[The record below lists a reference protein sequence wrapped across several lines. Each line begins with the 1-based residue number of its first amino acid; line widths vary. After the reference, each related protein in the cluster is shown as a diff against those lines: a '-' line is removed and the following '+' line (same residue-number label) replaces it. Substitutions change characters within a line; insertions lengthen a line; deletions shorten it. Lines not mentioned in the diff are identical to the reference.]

1 MDPSLPTIYES
12 HSGTVYP
19 LNAIASSSMSS
30 LISPQDE
37 HSSRMRSHK
46 GNRPSLPQ
54 SKHCP
59 LCPAKFT
66 RTTHLNRHL
75 RTRKFLYY
83 IRPIPKLICVQT
95 RMNDSIAATYVIPS
109 TMCQPL
115 LTIAFRH
122 VFPSSPAV
130 TSLQGT
136 REVAVICESP
146 SALESLSELIS
157 SPVLIRTSRVASRVK
172 PAPSRK

>member
-1 MDPSLPTIYES
+1 MNIPQECVHTRAIGLHCLNQNTVLSARLNSLEPLTS
-12 HSGTVYP
+12 TVTCG
-19 LNAIASSSMSS
+19 LVSSSIT
-30 LISPQDE
+30 LDQ
-37 HSSRMRSHK
+37 
-46 GNRPSLPQ
+46 
-54 SKHCP
+54 
-59 LCPAKFT
+59 
-66 RTTHLNRHL
+66 
-75 RTRKFLYY
+75 
-83 IRPIPKLICVQT
+83 IPKLICAQT
-95 RMNDSIAATYVIPS
+95 QTNDSIAATYVIPS